1 MSSSG
6 EESKDDLSNVGDE
19 PETQMKRA
27 SKEPVG
33 GGKKKRLEL
42 VGSAEDE
49 ASDYTASNFE
59 VSEAKGRINDI
70 RGKPAALRNITP
82 EIDNNQ
88 RLKNYFNPN

>member
-1 MSSSG
+1 M
-6 EESKDDLSNVGDE
+6 SNVGDE

-27 SKEPVG
+27 SKEQAMPA
-33 GGKKKRLEL
+33 KKKRLEL
-42 VGSAEDE
+42 VGGGEDE

-70 RGKPAALRNITP
+70 RGNPALRNITP